1 MKCRFCGQEMLEKA
15 VYCNYCG
22 KKVYEENHSI
32 SNDNNSQSV
41 NNNTK
46 KDSNKILSRL
56 LYSVCLI
63 ITIIYCVDGIRGTN
77 ILKSIASSVK
87 SEKTLK
93 EISEDDENEVRAE
106 LEKYVIEQ
114 KETLPTTISDGMI
127 MIDVELEGKM
137 LVITTELE
145 GVLPSD
151 CTQQTADDAKEE
163 ILSSGVFNDD
173 LKLLFRKFG
182 YGIIYSYVN
191 EYNEP
196 LYKIH
201 IYPHEL

>member
-1 MKCRFCGQEMLEKA
+1 MKCEFCGQELLEDA

-22 KKVYEENHSI
+22 KKVEKKQQFVK
-32 SNDNNSQSV
+32 SNKSTNKNKSQKHNRLFWIV
-41 NNNTK
+41 CVVITLICCIINNN
-46 KDSNKILSRL
+46 IIERRISRN
-56 LYSVCLI
+56 SKN
-63 ITIIYCVDGIRGTN
+63 TISDTN
-77 ILKSIASSVK
+77 Y
-87 SEKTLK
+87 
-93 EISEDDENEVRAE
+93 NEVNE
-106 LEKYVIEQ
+106 EIEKYIIAQ
-114 KETLPTTISDGMI
+114 KETLPITISDGMT

-173 LKLLFRKFG
+173 LRLLFRKLG

>member
-1 MKCRFCGQEMLEKA
+1 MKCRFCGQELLEEA

-22 KKVYEENHSI
+22 KKVYEKNHSI
-32 SNDNNSQSV
+32 SNDNNQSA
-41 NNNTK
+41 NDNTK

-56 LYSVCLI
+56 LLILGLI
-63 ITIIYCVDGIRGTN
+63 ITVIYCVNGFMGTN
-77 ILKSIASSVK
+77 ILKSITSSVK

-114 KETLPTTISDGMI
+114 KETLPITVSDGMI

-137 LVITTELE
+137 LVITTKIE

-151 CTQQTADDAKEE
+151 CTQQTADDAKEV

-173 LKLLFRKFG
+173 FRLLFRKFG

-191 EYNEP
+191 EYNEA